1 VRREVGLALLLSVA
15 VAAGP
20 AVAAAGQ
27 ARANLEI
34 AGGGL
39 SVTAPPDIVLPP
51 VTLRG
56 DAVTVEAP
64 AGTLRVVDARGSG
77 AGWTLVADA
86 GRPEDARGHEMT
98 ADLVLVP
105 AADVLPTGVRVGAV
119 APLAGG
125 PRAIAEA
132 LPGAGSGTVTL
143 TPRVRLRVPADT
155 PSGAYVATLVVT
167 VS

>member
-1 VRREVGLALLLSVA
+1 MRREVALALLLSVA

-20 AVAAAGQ
+20 AAAEAGQ
-27 ARANLEI
+27 ARANVEV

-39 SVTAPPDIVLPP
+39 SVNAPADVALPP
-51 VTLRG
+51 VTLHG
-56 DAVTVEAP
+56 DPVTVEAP
-64 AGTLRVVDARGSG
+64 AGALRVVDARGSG
-77 AGWTLVADA
+77 VGWTLVADA
-86 GRPEDARGHEMT
+86 GRPEDARGEEMS
-98 ADLVLVP
+98 ADLVLGP
-105 AADVLPTGVRVGAV
+105 AAGVLPVGVRVGEV
-119 APLAGG
+119 AALAGG

-155 PSGAYVATLVVT
+155 PSGAYRATLVVT